1 MDLDNLT
8 VLNKNAVSIQADR
21 VVVLLPQRSYTPEE
35 ALQLAA
41 QLLVMAEIA
50 GNVEESAEIER
61 AFLALTHRIRNA

>member
-1 MDLDNLT
+1 MDLDHLT
-8 VLNKNAVSIQADR
+8 VLNKHAVSIQADR

-50 GNVEESAEIER
+50 GHIEESAEIER